1 MQQVSSDIHDGDL
14 KQSEFQRSFKERV
27 FHALCYEI
35 IGILIFTPILA
46 WWFGFDLLKTGVL
59 TAAISAIAML
69 WNMLFNALFDR
80 WATRLNWTR
89 TVKIRVLH
97 ALLFEVGLVLAI
109 VPLAAWWLQISLW
122 QAFLLDIGFLL
133 AFLPYTYIYN
143 WTYDHVRA
151 RFLLKNHLIV

>member
-1 MQQVSSDIHDGDL
+1 MQQVSSD
-14 KQSEFQRSFKERV
+14 FQRSVQERV
-27 FHALCYEI
+27 FHALCYEV

-46 WWFGFDLLKTGVL
+46 WWFGFDLLHTGIL

-69 WNMLFNALFDR
+69 WNMLFNAAFDR

-97 ALLFEVGLVLAI
+97 ALLFEAGLVLAI
-109 VPLAAWWLQISLW
+109 VPLAAWWLEISLW
-122 QAFLLDIGFLL
+122 QAFWLDIGFLL

-143 WTYDHVRA
+143 WMYDHIRTRYWSKTA
-151 RFLLKNHLIV
+151 ECS

>member
-1 MQQVSSDIHDGDL
+1 MQQVSSD
-14 KQSEFQRSFKERV
+14 FQRSVQERV
-27 FHALCYEI
+27 FHALGYEI

-46 WWFGFDLLKTGVL
+46 WWFGFDLLHTGIL

-109 VPLAAWWLQISLW
+109 VPLAAWWLEISLW

-143 WTYDHVRA
+143 WTYDHVRV
-151 RFLLKNHLIV
+151 RYWSKTESS

>member
-1 MQQVSSDIHDGDL
+1 MQQVSND
-14 KQSEFQRSFKERV
+14 FQRSVQERI
-27 FHALCYEI
+27 FHALGYEI

-46 WWFGFDLLKTGVL
+46 WWFGFDLLHTGIL

-97 ALLFEVGLVLAI
+97 AVLFEAGLVLAI
-109 VPLAAWWLQISLW
+109 VPLAAWWLEISLW

-133 AFLPYTYIYN
+133 AFLPYTYLYN
-143 WTYDHVRA
+143 WTYDFLRA
-151 RFLLKNHLIV
+151 RYLSIRTSTC